1 MEIVGVDPQSGDAP
15 RRALRILRAGGLVA
29 FPTDTYYALGAAAND
44 TTAIARVFAAKRRP
58 TAEPLPLLVADRDQW
73 RSAVAEIPA
82 MALRL
87 ADRFWPGPL
96 TIVCLRSSL
105 LPPAL
110 GGDGGTV
117 GIRQPAIPVAIAL
130 CRGLGQP
137 VVGTSANTHGMP
149 APITAA
155 QVALDLGESVDL
167 ILDGGR
173 SPGTRPST
181 VVDVTRTPPVV
192 VRVGAVPMD
201 AVRAVIGD
209 ASVASEAVALR

>member
-1 MEIVGVDPQSGDAP
+1 
-15 RRALRILRAGGLVA
+15 
-29 FPTDTYYALGAAAND
+29 
-44 TTAIARVFAAKRRP
+44 
-58 TAEPLPLLVADRDQW
+58 
-73 RSAVAEIPA
+73 
-82 MALRL
+82 
-87 ADRFWPGPL
+87 
-96 TIVCLRSSL
+96 
-105 LPPAL
+105 
-110 GGDGGTV
+110 
-117 GIRQPAIPVAIAL
+117 
-130 CRGLGQP
+130 
-137 VVGTSANTHGMP
+137 MP